1 MRFGYAFCARLS
13 RWILSFLFGLK
24 VRGSEYIPLR
34 GKLIVAANHRS
45 NLDPMIL
52 GAALPREIHFFA
64 KTELFKNRLFAALI
78 RYLNAFPVT
87 RSGFDRE
94 ALRHSMKTLES
105 DEALLMFPEGTR
117 APAGGFLRVKT
128 GIGWLAYSSRA
139 QIVPVYVHGSD
150 RALHAFFRRPR
161 LVAVI
166 GKPVSLADLVPH
178 DTRGKELYRRIA
190 EEILERIRTLSLETP
205 GRLVKQKG
213 PIYERDVIPYPELR

>member
-1 MRFGYAFCARLS
+1 
-13 RWILSFLFGLK
+13 
-24 VRGSEYIPLR
+24 
-34 GKLIVAANHRS
+34 
-45 NLDPMIL
+45 
-52 GAALPREIHFFA
+52 
-64 KTELFKNRLFAALI
+64 
-78 RYLNAFPVT
+78 
-87 RSGFDRE
+87 
-94 ALRHSMKTLES
+94 MKTLES